1 MPICFVCLKFYEQ
14 GRLLTCS
21 DDCHQELVR
30 RLIAEF
36 GEFKKVVRASTGI
49 AYRVPTRDIFEKGLK
64 EEDLDRYPVWE
75 DNKR

>member
-49 AYRVPTRDIFEKGLK
+49 AYRVPTRDIFERLR
-64 EEDLDRYPVWE
+64 EEDLDRYPIWE